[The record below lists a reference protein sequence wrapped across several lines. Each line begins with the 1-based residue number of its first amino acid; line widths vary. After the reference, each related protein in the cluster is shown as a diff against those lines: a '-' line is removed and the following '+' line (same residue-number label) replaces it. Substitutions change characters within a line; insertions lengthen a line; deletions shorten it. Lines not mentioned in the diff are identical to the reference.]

1 VTADLNAPGTLRLDI
16 PLDKQRLFGF
26 LLDSVE
32 GLATHSRAQDSEQ
45 LEVWITAG
53 QEQAFQDFMRAW
65 DAFQSRSR
73 EQTPL

>member
-1 VTADLNAPGTLRLDI
+1 VTADLNASGTLRLDI

-45 LEVWITAG
+45 LEVWITAEPG
-53 QEQAFQDFMRAW
+53 AGF
-65 DAFQSRSR
+65 
-73 EQTPL
+73 